1 MAAAL
6 PLLQP
11 LLPGLTAVPAIQPG
25 ICRGCRTAVPGDY
38 VVCYNCYGQ
47 DIQVVPISFSIH
59 LRQLHHHLR
68 NYKDGFHP
76 EVQETLTLRLAALL
90 GVFLAN
96 HLNSCL
102 GGPVQHVAT
111 VPSSRRDAPWQ
122 IIRRLRR
129 FSRQSNPLSYQQDS
143 GLTVTEDVQGQR
155 VLLVDDTFT
164 TGKSLFSAY
173 RTLTE
178 AGATVAGPVVL
189 GRHIRPEWPPSKVL
203 LKRLESTRWDP
214 TRCCRC
220 EGITFD
226 PPLRGDS
233 TSLFGQP

>member
-1 MAAAL
+1 M
-6 PLLQP
+6 
-11 LLPGLTAVPAIQPG
+11 
-25 ICRGCRTAVPGDY
+25 
-38 VVCYNCYGQ
+38 
-47 DIQVVPISFSIH
+47 VPISLSVH
-59 LRQLHHHLR
+59 WELLHHHLR
-68 NYKDGFHP
+68 NYKDGLHP
-76 EVQETLTLRLAALL
+76 EVRENLTLRLAALL

-96 HLNSCL
+96 HLDSCL
-102 GGPVQHVAT
+102 GGHVQRVAT

-122 IIRRLRR
+122 IVRRLRPVR
-129 FSRQSNPLSYQQDS
+129 GQTNPLTYEPER
-143 GLTVTEDVQGQR
+143 GITVNADVQGQR

-164 TGKSLFSAY
+164 TGKSLFSAH
-173 RTLTE
+173 RALTD

-189 GRHIRPEWPPSKVL
+189 GRHIRPEWPPSKIL

-226 PPLRGDS
+226 PPLRDDS